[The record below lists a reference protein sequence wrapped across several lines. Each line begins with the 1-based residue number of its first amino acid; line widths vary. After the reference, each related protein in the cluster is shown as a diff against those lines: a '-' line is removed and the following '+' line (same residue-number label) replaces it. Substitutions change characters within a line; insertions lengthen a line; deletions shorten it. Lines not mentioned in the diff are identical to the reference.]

1 MRLIQCKYEKI
12 KDKMQPGDVIAFS
25 GNHPI
30 SAVIKLATSSHV
42 SHVGIIVPPDFP
54 RDDDSDEVPM
64 IAEATEDGI
73 RTRALGARYRDNAVE
88 KLWWLRLKPVLALEG
103 FHRYLHRY
111 GQRPYDYFQAAM
123 LGLTLLQPT
132 LDTIDPELDE
142 SIRQL
147 IVDNLNRGSA
157 SDNQERRRNT
167 RQSLLKTVVERTN
180 DITGNHVPNSLI
192 RTVFADNTSKNRL
205 DQNDSEKDY
214 ENFFCSEFVAGALR
228 AGGVIDGINPEQVT
242 PIELCRFHLYE
253 DDYTQFK
260 GETARIRGFNCVD
273 PSRWKE

>member
-1 MRLIQCKYEKI
+1 MHLIQGEYEKI

-25 GNHPI
+25 GSRPI

-42 SHVGIIVPPDFP
+42 SHVGIIIPPDSR
-54 RDDDSDEVPM
+54 RDDDSDEVPV

-73 RTRALGARYRDNAVE
+73 KTRALSECYRDNAVE
-88 KLWWLRLKPVLALEG
+88 KLWWLRLKPDFALEG

-123 LGLTLLQPT
+123 LGLMLLQPT
-132 LDTIDPELDE
+132 LDTIDPELDD

-157 SDNQERRRNT
+157 SDNQEKRRNI
-167 RQSLLKTVVERTN
+167 RQSLLRTIATRTN
-180 DITGNHVPNSLI
+180 DMTGNHVPNSLI
-192 RTVFADNTSKNRL
+192 RTVFADDTSKNLL
-205 DQNDSEKDY
+205 DQNDSEEDY
-214 ENFFCSEFVAGALR
+214 ENFFCSEFVAGALS
-228 AGGVIDGINPEQVT
+228 AGGVIDGINPTQVT

-260 GETARIRGFNCVD
+260 GEEARIRGFNCVD